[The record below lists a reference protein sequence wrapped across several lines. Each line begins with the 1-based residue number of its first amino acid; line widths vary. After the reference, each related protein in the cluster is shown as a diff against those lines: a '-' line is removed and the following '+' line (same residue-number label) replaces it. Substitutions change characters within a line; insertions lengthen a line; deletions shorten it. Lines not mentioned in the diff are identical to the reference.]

1 MSRELYEGLV
11 DGEGELAGETPLL
24 SALARH
30 ARLRRAARELADA
43 ELDEGWYVDED
54 EAPEEATRLAADDGE
69 IRAAVYAAGPWKLL
83 VTPSPAGLLLL
94 QQEGPEGGTV
104 EHAGAWAA
112 LAPGEGALLAG
123 VDTLPERLVLLGP
136 DGRRWTL
143 TRS

>member
-1 MSRELYEGLV
+1 MSRELYEGLIEG
-11 DGEGELAGETPLL
+11 DGELAAEAPML

-30 ARLRRAARELADA
+30 ARLRRAARELATE
-43 ELDEGWYVDED
+43 ELDEGWYVDEE

-69 IRAAVYAAGPWKLL
+69 ARAGSYAGGPWKLL
-83 VTPSPAGLLLL
+83 VTPSPAGLLVL
-94 QQEGPEGGTV
+94 QQEGPPGGTI

-112 LAPGEGALLAG
+112 LTPGEGALLAG
-123 VDTLPERLVLLGP
+123 IDALPEKLLLLGP